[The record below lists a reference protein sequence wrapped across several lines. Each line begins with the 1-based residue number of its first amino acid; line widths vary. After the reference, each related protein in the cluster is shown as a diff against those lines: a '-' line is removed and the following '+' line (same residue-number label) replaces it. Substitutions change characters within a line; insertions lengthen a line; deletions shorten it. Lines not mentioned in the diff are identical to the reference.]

1 MYERGEASIEVE
13 VSRLQAW
20 TENADVDLYG
30 RNGDMGLIREF
41 RDDRSQRIALMRFVR
56 TAVAIMAALGGVP
69 ALIVILELLG
79 IIHPVR

>member
-30 RNGDMGLIREF
+30 RNGDIGLIREF

-56 TAVAIMAALGGVP
+56 TAVAIMGALGGIP

-79 IIHPVR
+79 IIHP

>member
-1 MYERGEASIEVE
+1 MYELGDGSLEVR
-13 VSRLQAW
+13 VTRLESWVAP
-20 TENADVDLYG
+20 TDVELHG
-30 RNGDMGLIREF
+30 RNGDIGLIREF

-56 TAVAIMAALGGVP
+56 LAVTVMAALGGVP